1 MSAVND
7 LLGNYQHLID
17 DLLIVTGR
25 AGVFD
30 VVVND
35 ETIYSKAETGRHA
48 NPGEVLDLFTAIVG
62 PDVPRYGT

>member
-1 MSAVND
+1 MND
-7 LLGNYQHLID
+7 LLSQYQHLIN
-17 DLLIVTGR
+17 DLVIVTGR

-48 NPGEVLDLFTAIVG
+48 NPGEVLGLFAAIVG